1 MLIEQQH
8 FKRLREISSLSQR
21 QLADYCKTTR
31 FLINKAES
39 MGNVKI
45 GIINSISDF
54 YISYFK
60 AVVPYLPSAEQ
71 QELSRLIQLNKI

>member
-31 FLINKAES
+31 FLVNKAES

-45 GIINSISDF
+45 SVINSISDF
-54 YISYFK
+54 YVSYFT
-60 AVVPYLPSAEQ
+60 ALIPYLPSAER
-71 QELSRLIQLNKI
+71 QEISQLIQLNKI